1 MYRHRNTFVLN
12 IEFLQTKFYDIT
24 WFLAFPNHQVH
35 QLDPNIKIT
44 KTKINN
50 QEMLFD
56 KLINNI
62 IFPCG
67 NTVVEK
73 KPPI

>member
-35 QLDPNIKIT
+35 QLDPDIKIT

-50 QEMLFD
+50 
-56 KLINNI
+56 
-62 IFPCG
+62 
-67 NTVVEK
+67 
-73 KPPI
+73 

>member
-1 MYRHRNTFVLN
+1 MYFYCTGLNKTILYKTIFYFSSLTKGMYRHRNTFVLN

-50 QEMLFD
+50 
-56 KLINNI
+56 
-62 IFPCG
+62 
-67 NTVVEK
+67 
-73 KPPI
+73 